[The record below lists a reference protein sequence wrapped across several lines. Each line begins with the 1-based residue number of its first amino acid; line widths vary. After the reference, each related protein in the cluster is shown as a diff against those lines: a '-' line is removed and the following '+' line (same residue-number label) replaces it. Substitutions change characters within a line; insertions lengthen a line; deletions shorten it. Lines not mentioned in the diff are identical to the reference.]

1 MRRREFITGLGS
13 TAAWPVVARAQQG
26 QRLRRIGMLM
36 ALEEADP
43 EAKAHLYT
51 FTKRLAELGWIN
63 GRTARMEVRWA
74 GDSVERARTYAKEL
88 VELQPDV
95 ILADSTP
102 QAAALHQVT
111 RVIPV
116 VFVLVSDPV
125 GMGLIAGLPR
135 PGGNFTGFVPQEP
148 TMARKWLEFLTEV
161 APGVKRVAIIFNPDT
176 TPYIEPEYLP
186 QFEAAARFFKV
197 TLLSAPVRS
206 DAEIEMVIT
215 SLARSPGGGIIAA
228 PGSFM
233 NAHRSSVISL
243 SARNNI
249 PAVYTSPIYVKDG
262 GLLSYGPDL
271 EDMFRRAALYVDRIL
286 RGTSPVELP
295 VQLPVKFEMAVN
307 LKTAKALGLTIPE
320 TLLAT
325 ADEVIQ

>member
-1 MRRREFITGLGS
+1 MRRREFTAGLGS
-13 TAAWPVVARAQQG
+13 AAAWPVVVLAQQG

-74 GDSVERARTYAKEL
+74 GDSVERARMYAKEL

-111 RVIPV
+111 RIIPV
-116 VFVLVSDPV
+116 VFVLVADPV

-148 TMARKWLEFLTEV
+148 AMARKWLQFLTEI
-161 APGVKRVAIIFNPDT
+161 APGVTRVAIIFNPDT

-186 QFEAAARFFKV
+186 QFEAGARFFKV

-206 DAEIEMVIT
+206 DAEIESVIT
-215 SLARSPGGGIIAA
+215 SLARDPGGGIIAA

-233 NAHRSSVISL
+233 NAHRSIVISL

-249 PAVYTSPIYVKDG
+249 PTVYTSPIYVRDG

-271 EDMFRRAALYVDRIL
+271 EDIFRRAAPYVDRIL
-286 RGTSPVELP
+286 RGTSPAELP
-295 VQLPVKFEMAVN
+295 VQLPVKFLMGLNA
-307 LKTAKALGLTIPE
+307 KAAKALGLTVPPSI
-320 TLLAT
+320 LVR
-325 ADEVIQ
+325 ADEVIE